1 MVRIIEDAI
10 VSCWIVFG
18 AFWVVTALR
27 TKRTVERQEMSSRLA
42 HTIPIIAGAWL
53 LVKGSSDP
61 GALGDR
67 VIPHSVPFLVAG
79 LLLTVAGL
87 ALALWARVTLGR
99 NWSGIVTFKEDHE
112 LIRHGPYG
120 HVRHPI
126 YSAILLMVLG
136 SVLATGT
143 LGALIGLPLI
153 GVGVWLKVRQEES
166 LMTAHFPAEY
176 PAYRSQVS
184 ALIPGL
190 L

>member
-1 MVRIIEDAI
+1 MQLVQDAI
-10 VSCWIVFG
+10 VGC
-18 AFWVVTALR
+18 WVVFALFWALKALG
-27 TKRTVERQEMSSRLA
+27 TKRTVERQDMSSRLE
-42 HTIPIIAGAWL
+42 HSIPIFAGAWL

-67 VIPHSVPFLVAG
+67 VLPHDVPFLALALGITAG
-79 LLLTVAGL
+79 GL

-99 NWSGIVTFKEDHE
+99 NWSGIVTFKENHE

-126 YSAILLMVLG
+126 YSAILMMVLG
-136 SVLATGT
+136 SAMAVGT

-153 GVGVWLKVRQEES
+153 LLGVWLKLRQEEA
-166 LMTAHFPAEY
+166 LMTEHFPAEY
-176 PAYRSQVS
+176 PSYRSRVS

>member
-1 MVRIIEDAI
+1 MQFVQDAI
-10 VSCWIVFG
+10 VGC
-18 AFWVVTALR
+18 WVVFALFWALQALR
-27 TKRTVERQEMSSRLA
+27 TKRTVERQDMSSRLE
-42 HTIPIIAGAWL
+42 HSIPLVAGAWL

-67 VIPHSVPFLVAG
+67 G
-79 LLLTVAGL
+79 
-87 ALALWARVTLGR
+87 LALWARVTLGG
-99 NWSGIVTFKEDHE
+99 NWSGIVTFKENHE

-126 YSAILLMVLG
+126 YSAILMMVLG
-136 SVLATGT
+136 SAMAVGT

-153 GVGVWLKVRQEES
+153 LLGVWLKLRQEEA
-166 LMTAHFPAEY
+166 LMTEHFPAEF
-176 PAYRSQVS
+176 ASYRSQVS

>member
-1 MVRIIEDAI
+1 MRIIEDVI
-10 VSCWIVFG
+10 IGCWIVFG
-18 AFWVVTALR
+18 AFWVVAALQ
-27 TKRTVERQEMSSRLA
+27 TKRTVERQDMSSRLA
-42 HTIPIIAGAWL
+42 HTVPIVAGAWL

-67 VIPHSVPFLVAG
+67 VIPHSLPFLLAALV
-79 LLLTVAGL
+79 LTVAGL
-87 ALALWARVTLGR
+87 GLALWARVTLGG
-99 NWSGIVTFKEDHE
+99 NWSGIVTFKEGHE

-143 LGALIGLPLI
+143 LGAVVGLPLI
-153 GVGVWLKVRQEES
+153 GLGVWLKVRQEES

-176 PAYRSQVS
+176 ASYRSQVS
-184 ALIPGL
+184 ALIPRL